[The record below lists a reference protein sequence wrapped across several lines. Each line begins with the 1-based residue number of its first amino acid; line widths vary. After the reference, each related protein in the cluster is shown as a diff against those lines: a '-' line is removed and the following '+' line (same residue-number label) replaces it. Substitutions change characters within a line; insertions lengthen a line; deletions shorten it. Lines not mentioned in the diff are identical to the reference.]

1 MIQVEHAIKSFG
13 SKRALDDLSF
23 TAEEGRIVGLL
34 GTNGAGKSTVLK
46 AVAGLLRLDEGRV
59 TIDGKPPGLDSR
71 KALSYLPDNQDWYT
85 WMKLSDA
92 MTYMADMYVDWDRD
106 KARHLAEFLELRP
119 DMRIQSASKGTRAK
133 MNLLLALSRQAKYV
147 LLDEPFSGIDPF
159 ARKQIAQAIVED
171 FMEEGQ
177 SILITTQEVSE
188 VETMLDGVL
197 IVHDGR
203 LLLEGD
209 VETLRLERNQSLFEI
224 WKEVYD
230 HARI

>member
-1 MIQVEHAIKSFG
+1 MIQVEHASKSFG

-71 KALSYLPDNQDWYT
+71 KALSYLPDNQAWYT